1 MAILKIYND
10 IVADCDKLMLKEVGM
25 ESTTFADIREF
36 IDNIP
41 DDDPDIDIRLFCDGG
56 NCVEGWSIHD
66 ALRQTGKRISA
77 TIEGKCSSI
86 ATIILLA
93 APVERRFAYRN
104 ASLCIH
110 VPAIGAYEMP
120 DTRLTPEVL
129 IQQSDKLRNLAVQL
143 EGESQKLLDLYVE
156 RTTARRDAL
165 AALMAQDIYI
175 DMKTAVEL
183 GFVGS
188 ILPDTTDSKR
198 TTFNK
203 TKNKMPKVEISPEAA
218 KRVCDLFQVK
228 SIEDLKDLKILD
240 QVITSANGETFTV
253 VREEGDPQ
261 VGDEAWPDGEFVME
275 DGTHVIIEDNVIVSI
290 SEPSSSDGGEGGE
303 SGEELTPE
311 QQAAIIA
318 DLRAQ
323 IADFTE
329 QTAKKD
335 EEITALKAANEELET
350 LRQQIADKD
359 VEIGNL
365 KESQTS
371 EEETAI
377 LSIVA
382 KAGGKEWLDKV
393 TNMRSTFTPKNR
405 KFAAHK
411 DPGAS
416 ASEGETKTQR
426 MIREAKEANAKK
438 RNGISD
444 KKE

>member
-93 APVERRFAYRN
+93 APVERRYAYRN

-110 VPAIGAYEMP
+110 VPAIGAYDMP

-156 RTTARRDAL
+156 RTTAGRDAL

-218 KRVCDLFQVK
+218 KRICDLFQVE
-228 SIEDLKDLKILD
+228 SVEDLKDLKILD

-261 VGDEAWPDGEFVME
+261 VGDEAWPDGDFVME
-275 DGTHVIIEDNVIVSI
+275 DGTHVIIEDNIIVSI
-290 SEPSSSDGGEGGE
+290 SEPSGNSDGGDGDG
-303 SGEELTPE
+303 ELTPE

-335 EEITALKAANEELET
+335 EEIRTLKEANQELEALKEQVAS
-350 LRQQIADKD
+350 KD

-365 KESQTS
+365 KETQPS
-371 EEETAI
+371 EDEAAI

-393 TNMRSTFTPKNR
+393 TSMRSTFTPKNR

-411 DPGAS
+411 DPGAP
-416 ASEGETKTQR
+416 ATENETKTQR
-426 MIREAKEANAKK
+426 MVREAKEANAKK

>member
-10 IVADCDKLMLKEVGM
+10 IVAECDKLILKEVGM
-25 ESTTFADIREF
+25 NGTTYTDIREF
-36 IDNIP
+36 IDSIP
-41 DDDPDIDIRLFCDGG
+41 EDDPDIDIRLYCDGG
-56 NCVEGWSIHD
+56 NCVEGWSIYD
-66 ALRQTGKRISA
+66 ALRQTNKRISA

-93 APVERRFAYRN
+93 APVERRYAYRN

-110 VPAIGAYEMP
+110 VPAIGAYKLP
-120 DTRLTPEVL
+120 DVRLTPDVL
-129 IQQSDKLRNLAVQL
+129 MQQSESLRALAVQL
-143 EGESQKLLDLYVE
+143 EGESGKLLDLYE
-156 RTTARRDAL
+156 QRTKADRQSL

-188 ILPDTTDSKR
+188 ILPETTDKKVIM
-198 TTFNK
+198 FNK
-203 TKNKMPKVEISPEAA
+203 KESTMPKVEVSAEAA
-218 KRVCDLFQVK
+218 KRICDLFQVEN
-228 SIEDLKDLKILD
+228 IEDIKDLKILD

-261 VGDEAWPDGEFVME
+261 VGDEAWPDGDFVME

-290 SEPSSSDGGEGGE
+290 SEPSTEGEPPA
-303 SGEELTPE
+303 GEELTPE

-329 QTAKKD
+329 QAAKKD
-335 EEITALKAANEELET
+335 EEITALKEANAQMEALKEQLTAKET
-350 LRQQIADKD
+350 
-359 VEIGNL
+359 EIENL
-365 KESQTS
+365 KGTQPT
-371 EEETAI
+371 EEQTAI
-377 LSIVA
+377 IEIVA

-393 TNMRSTFTPKNR
+393 TNMRSTFSMKNR

-411 DPGAS
+411 EPGSPAP
-416 ASEGETKTQR
+416 EGETKTQR
-426 MIREAKEANAKK
+426 MIREAKEANARK
-438 RNGISD
+438 RNGGVD
-444 KKE
+444 KKED

>member
-1 MAILKIYND
+1 MAILRIYND
-10 IVADCDKLMLKEVGM
+10 IVADCDKLMLQSVGM
-25 ESTTFADIREF
+25 DGTTFADIREF
-36 IDNIP
+36 IGNIP
-41 DDDPDIDIRLFCDGG
+41 EDDPDIDIRLFCDGG
-56 NCVEGWSIHD
+56 NCVEGWSIYD

-93 APVERRFAYRN
+93 APVERRYAYRN

-120 DTRLTPEVL
+120 DDRLTPEVL
-129 IQQSDKLRNLAVQL
+129 LQQAEKLRNLSVQL

-156 RTTARRDAL
+156 RTTARRDVL
-165 AALMAQDIYI
+165 AALMVQDIYI

-198 TTFNK
+198 TMFNK
-203 TKNKMPKVEISPEAA
+203 KQKKMPKVELSAEAA
-218 KRVCDLFQVK
+218 KRICDLFQVE
-228 SIEDLKDLKILD
+228 SVEDLKDLKILD

-261 VGDEAWPDGEFVME
+261 VGDEAWPDGDFVME

-290 SEPSSSDGGEGGE
+290 SEPSSNSDGGDGDG
-303 SGEELTPE
+303 ELTPE

-323 IADFTE
+323 IADLTE

-335 EEITALKAANEELET
+335 EEIRALKEANQELEA
-350 LRQQIADKD
+350 LKEQVASKD

-365 KESQTS
+365 KETQPS
-371 EEETAI
+371 EDEAAI

-393 TNMRSTFTPKNR
+393 TSMRSTFTPKNR

-411 DPGAS
+411 DPGAP
-416 ASEGETKTQR
+416 ATENETKTQR
-426 MIREAKEANAKK
+426 MVREAKEANAKK

>member
-93 APVERRFAYRN
+93 APVERRYAYRN

-110 VPAIGAYEMP
+110 VPAIGAYDMP

-156 RTTARRDAL
+156 RTTAGRDAL

-218 KRVCDLFQVK
+218 KRICDLFQVE
-228 SIEDLKDLKILD
+228 SVEDLKDLKILD

-261 VGDEAWPDGEFVME
+261 VGDEAWPDGDFVME
-275 DGTHVIIEDNVIVSI
+275 DGTHVIIEDNIIVSI
-290 SEPSSSDGGEGGE
+290 SEPSGNSDGGDGDG
-303 SGEELTPE
+303 ELTPE

-335 EEITALKAANEELET
+335 EEIRALKEANQELEA
-350 LRQQIADKD
+350 LKEQVASKD

-365 KESQTS
+365 KETQPS
-371 EEETAI
+371 EDEAAI

-393 TNMRSTFTPKNR
+393 TSMRSTFTPKNR

-411 DPGAS
+411 DPGAP
-416 ASEGETKTQR
+416 ATENETKTQR
-426 MIREAKEANAKK
+426 MVREAKEANAKK

>member
-1 MAILKIYND
+1 MAILRIYND
-10 IVADCDKLMLKEVGM
+10 IVADCDKLMLQSVGM
-25 ESTTFADIREF
+25 DGTTFADIREF
-36 IDNIP
+36 IANIP
-41 DDDPDIDIRLFCDGG
+41 EDDPDIDIRLFCDGG
-56 NCVEGWSIHD
+56 NCVEGWSIYD

-104 ASLCIH
+104 ACLCIH
-110 VPAIGAYEMP
+110 VPALGAYKMP
-120 DTRLTPEVL
+120 DDRLTPDVL
-129 IQQSDKLRNLAVQL
+129 RQQSEKIQNLAVQL
-143 EGESQKLLDLYVE
+143 EVEAQKLLDLYVE
-156 RTTARRDAL
+156 RTTAGRDVL
-165 AALMAQDIYI
+165 AAMMVQDVYI

-183 GFVGS
+183 GFIGS

-203 TKNKMPKVEISPEAA
+203 TKKKMPKVELSAEAA
-218 KRVCDLFQVK
+218 KRICDLFQVE

-261 VGDEAWPDGEFVME
+261 VGDEAWPDGDFVME
-275 DGTHVIIEDNVIVSI
+275 DGTHVIIEDNIIVSI
-290 SEPSSSDGGEGGE
+290 SEPSGTDEGNDGEN
-303 SGEELTPE
+303 GEELTPE

-335 EEITALKAANEELET
+335 DEIRALKEANAELEA
-350 LRQQIADKD
+350 LKEQVAAKD

-365 KESQTS
+365 KESQPS
-371 EEETAI
+371 EDEAAI

-411 DPGAS
+411 DPGAP
-416 ASEGETKTQR
+416 APEGETKTQR